1 MKRIFCA
8 LLALVLIAG
17 LSGCKKD
24 AAETE
29 PILES
34 SEALTEETAEETTE
48 ETEEPTEE
56 ETEQTQ
62 EPTETTEETV
72 PSCENHSWGYWV
84 QWEAPTSSAEGKRV
98 RTCTVCGAEDVQ
110 TIAKLPKSTHKH
122 TYKTE
127 TSKSTCKEAGWVYYY
142 CTCGDWYQVDEPAK
156 DHTWGDWKI
165 TKGATKKADGTTTDG
180 IWTRTCKKCKET
192 ETKTVKYCADDKHDY
207 GDAKKVAKT
216 CKTTEYTYKTCKT
229 CGFRYR
235 YNFGKAYAEHK
246 WGKWEVVTP
255 ATASA
260 EGEEKRVCSVCK
272 KVETQSIP
280 KPAHDCTKSMR
291 QETITPATCTEEGK
305 GQWICAVP
313 GCTTKGEEFTI
324 PVLGHDWSEWTE
336 STEDPAKETR
346 TCSRCQTTETRDK
359 AEPGETSAS
368 TEAEEGT

>member
-24 AAETE
+24 ASETE

-207 GDAKKVAKT
+207 GEAKKIAPT
-216 CKTTEYTYKTCKT
+216 CKNRGYTYKACKD
-229 CGFRYR
+229 CGYKYR
-235 YNFGKAYAEHK
+235 YDYIPATGNHK
-246 WGKWEVVTP
+246 WGAWQTVKA
-255 ATASA
+255 ATATQK
-260 EGEEKRVCSVCK
+260 GTEKRVCAVCK
-272 KVETQSIP
+272 TEETRETDVIP
-280 KPAHDCTKSMR
+280 HTHEYIEYTVDAS
-291 QETITPATCTEEGK
+291 CTEDGETGK
-305 GQWICAVP
+305 RCAVC
-313 GCTTKGEEFTI
+313 GDTQDTAVI
-324 PVLGHDWSEWTE
+324 PALGHDWSEWTE